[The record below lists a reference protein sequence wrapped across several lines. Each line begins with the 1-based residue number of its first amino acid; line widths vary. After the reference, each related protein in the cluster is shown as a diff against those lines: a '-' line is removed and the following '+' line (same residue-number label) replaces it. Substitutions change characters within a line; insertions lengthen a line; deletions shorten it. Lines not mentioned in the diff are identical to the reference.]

1 MSSHGRRVQIVSVV
15 AGALLVVSAI
25 SACTSAP
32 STPVNPPAP
41 TSTSPTASTS
51 SAAGRTYTS
60 DRLGY
65 RIRLPLD
72 WDVHLAFLDWEL
84 GVAPTPG
91 SPSVDTL
98 SAPAGNPFILV
109 ARQQR
114 PSGETLSEWLV
125 QLQNTKTI
133 VNPDLRTPP
142 TAEADTSLASE
153 PAKSFSLRCPS
164 DGPDALGVL
173 VLAMHGHFGYALM
186 CFDANWGATRTE
198 ELFKQCREWS
208 TSFTYFPA

>member
-1 MSSHGRRVQIVSVV
+1 MSSHGRRVQIASVV
-15 AGALLVVSAI
+15 AAALLVVVAT

-32 STPVNPPAP
+32 STPVNSTA
-41 TSTSPTASTS
+41 STSASPPASTS
-51 SAAGRTYTS
+51 SAAGQTYAS

-65 RIRLPLD
+65 RLRLPLN
-72 WDVHLAFLDWEL
+72 WGSRPGYLDWEL

-125 QLQNTKTI
+125 QLQNAKSI
-133 VNPDLRTPP
+133 VNPDLCTPP
-142 TAEADTSLASE
+142 TAEADTSLGSE
-153 PAKSFSLRCPS
+153 PAKSFSMHCPS
-164 DGPDALGVL
+164 GGPDAVGVQ
-173 VLAMHGHFGYALM
+173 VLAMHGRLGYVLM
-186 CFDANWGATRTE
+186 CFDANWGATRIE
-198 ELFKQCREWS
+198 ELVKQCRDWS
-208 TSFTYFPA
+208 TSFTYLPA